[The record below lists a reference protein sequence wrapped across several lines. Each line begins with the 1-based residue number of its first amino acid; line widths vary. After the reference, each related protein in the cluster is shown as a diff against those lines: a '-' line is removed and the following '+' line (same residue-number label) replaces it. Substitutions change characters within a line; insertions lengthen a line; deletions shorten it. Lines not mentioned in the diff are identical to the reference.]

1 MVTNAADDNNKAPI
15 SRTRAAIERQGNFRD
30 ATKLQQSHQI
40 IEYNVNHMMFNAV
53 YLMA

>member
-1 MVTNAADDNNKAPI
+1 M
-15 SRTRAAIERQGNFRD
+15 D

-40 IEYNVNHMMFNAV
+40 IEYNVNRMILNSY